1 MNTSDEVWIP
11 LDKPGQSRE
20 EGHARSWCNVW
31 VSLAFSDGLLLRMQV
46 EEQPAEPSTRYA
58 LPAGYADVEQ
68 ALVDWNAGRG
78 DRRVDWTTHPG
89 FPSVGTDFQRAVWS
103 ALCAVPRG
111 TSIGYGEL
119 ARQVGRP
126 GAARAVGQAVGAN
139 PWAPLIPCHRVLA
152 ANRGLGG
159 YAQGARIKARLLT
172 IEGIEYH

>member
-11 LDKPGQSRE
+11 LDKTSQFKS

-31 VSLAFSDGLLLRMQV
+31 VRLTFSDGVLLRMQV
-46 EEQPAEPSTRYA
+46 DDQPHAEPSTRHP

-68 ALVDWNAGRG
+68 ALVDWRTGH
-78 DRRVDWTTHPG
+78 DRRVDWTRHPG
-89 FPSVGTDFQRAVWS
+89 FPGVGTDFQRAVWS
-103 ALCAVPRG
+103 ALCAVPRR

-119 ARQVGRP
+119 ARQMGRP

-159 YAQGARIKARLLT
+159 YAQGTRIKARLLG
-172 IEGIEYH
+172 IEGIEYR